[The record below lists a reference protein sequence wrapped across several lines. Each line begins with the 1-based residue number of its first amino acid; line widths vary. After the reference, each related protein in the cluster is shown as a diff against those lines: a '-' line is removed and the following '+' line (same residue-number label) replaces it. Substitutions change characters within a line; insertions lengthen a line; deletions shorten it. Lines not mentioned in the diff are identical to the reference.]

1 MQNGVSVNNNR
12 SQKPLTQGEVA
23 PKATERAT
31 SRASSSPAKNND
43 PFLEGFYSVEDKPE
57 TKKKTYL
64 QHRDTPSVQKP
75 QAITLP
81 YRPSLQGQPKIT
93 KLPYIPAQSG
103 TPKVTQYGQGLET
116 PSYDFRYI
124 NNQNLLGDIGKK
136 EKKDPFLEGFNDPYG
151 EKRGQE
157 QLREA
162 REQRKRYSN
171 VRTSVNN
178 RTLSSEKTT
187 DPFLEGFNEKSVQ
200 QNEREKIK
208 KNREEKEN
216 LLQRMYVWQV
226 MNTTPFPNN
235 ILRARIGRALEEHVK
250 EKHYERNK
258 HNVNLPQN
266 QAEAIE
272 WGWEPEIAD
281 CHQNTA
287 KEEPHI
293 KYVSP
298 DGKHREN
305 IFNND
310 GDEVITAVEDEATYN
325 YASPDWPLEHGVL
338 DILPWI
344 RYGNKPEDPT
354 TWNERIGG
362 ALGFGR

>member
-1 MQNGVSVNNNR
+1 MLPSKQSFLR
-12 SQKPLTQGEVA
+12 IAKTSY
-23 PKATERAT
+23 KAYIDDTERVA
-31 SRASSSPAKNND
+31 SRASSN
-43 PFLEGFYSVEDKPE
+43 SVK
-57 TKKKTYL
+57 
-64 QHRDTPSVQKP
+64 S
-75 QAITLP
+75 
-81 YRPSLQGQPKIT
+81 
-93 KLPYIPAQSG
+93 
-103 TPKVTQYGQGLET
+103 
-116 PSYDFRYI
+116 
-124 NNQNLLGDIGKK
+124 N
-136 EKKDPFLEGFNDPYG
+136 DPFLEGFNDPYG
-151 EKRGQE
+151 EKREQE

-162 REQRKRYSN
+162 REQRERYSN
-171 VRTSVNN
+171 VRTSADN
-178 RTLSSEKTT
+178 RTLSFQKIT
-187 DPFLEGFNEKSVQ
+187 DPLLEGLNEKSVQ

-216 LLQRMYVWQV
+216 LLQRMYEGQV
-226 MNTTPFPNN
+226 MSTTQFPYN
-235 ILRARIGRALEEHVK
+235 ILRAGIGRALEEHVK

-272 WGWEPEIAD
+272 WGWEQEIAD

-287 KEEPHI
+287 QKNKPHI

-305 IFNND
+305 IFNYA
-310 GDEVITAVEDEATYN
+310 GDEVITAVEDEGTYN

-344 RYGNKPEDPT
+344 RYGNEPEDPT
-354 TWNERIGG
+354 TWNKRIGG